1 MTKPLSRTVPVCLRK
16 IIATLHSEKS
26 ILRMKISSKQKKK
39 KKNEVSRKWFV
50 KVLQPC
56 KWIVDTVEKKER
68 VHGVRWHY
76 SREFYPQVSRFL
88 HSKVKLSRITL
99 QSSILTLIRKSKISI
114 PVLQSFI
121 LKNEYPPRPKNY
133 PTSSIF
139 FFSFSDRRSSRALS
153 YLILIRVRSSREMH
167 AGVHFFPKFFPSL
180 TERRGSC
187 LKLNSGIR
195 LVKYLALTQLG
206 TKLQFPLVSSR
217 WKLLRGIVSLKLKKP
232 KQPRSIPLFSLFLL
246 LSLSS
251 SV

>member
-1 MTKPLSRTVPVCLRK
+1 MIRESFTTLQMDCRHGREEGTCPRRALTLFSRILPSSVPIPPFESKAFTNYSPEFHSHPNTKIQNFNSRSPEF
-16 IIATLHSEKS
+16 HSQK
-26 ILRMKISSKQKKK
+26 RVSS
-39 KKNEVSRKWFV
+39 SPR
-50 KVLQPC
+50 
-56 KWIVDTVEKKER
+56 
-68 VHGVRWHY
+68 
-76 SREFYPQVSRFL
+76 
-88 HSKVKLSRITL
+88 KLSN
-99 QSSILTLIRKSKISI
+99 
-114 PVLQSFI
+114 FI
-121 LKNEYPPRPKNY
+121 N
-133 PTSSIF
+133 F

-180 TERRGSC
+180 TKRRGFC
-187 LKLNSGIR
+187 LKLNSGIG